1 MDTLIP
7 GPTTGIK
14 PAAGSRAVTA
24 ARADSTRGETSPSAA
39 ASICD
44 CSCAACASAAITR
57 CWASRT
63 TADRST
69 LRLLMS
75 SPAEYERAVPS
86 NTPAIRQ
93 TSTTPTRQ
101 GAERPRDLVAPS
113 PPALC
118 TRAHPHHR
126 RNIDGHHLSHRRLVA
141 QAYGPGDLT
150 ACADRSKPAAFRGT
164 GLSGV
169 EE

>member
-1 MDTLIP
+1 MP
-7 GPTTGIK
+7 GQTTATK
-14 PAAGSRAVTA
+14 PAAGPRAVTA
-24 ARADSTRGETSPSAA
+24 R
-39 ASICD
+39 
-44 CSCAACASAAITR
+44 CAACASAAITR

-86 NTPAIRQ
+86 STPAIRQ